1 MISLKYTR
9 YNTFYHILL
18 DYKCLFTY
26 NLYIILNEGGIY
38 MIVNLNTKEL
48 TIIKGYVEE
57 MLDLY
62 EEKDMLEED
71 EAIYLSN
78 EDIDIYKNELL
89 QLNKKL

>member
-1 MISLKYTR
+1 
-9 YNTFYHILL
+9 
-18 DYKCLFTY
+18 
-26 NLYIILNEGGIY
+26 